1 MSLRGGES
9 PLGAEPETSVQT
21 LAPFPPRSPLSRPNA
36 IGAMQDVAIHAV
48 IVSGVQSPWDAI
60 SKAAGVRDVML
71 TGGLVALGKAR
82 AGEPVAGGRPPSFL
96 RIVPDPKLLE
106 GSIIPPVIPNA
117 IDVRIVNYSVTAEM
131 PAK

>member
-1 MSLRGGES
+1 
-9 PLGAEPETSVQT
+9 
-21 LAPFPPRSPLSRPNA
+21 
-36 IGAMQDVAIHAV
+36 MQDVAIHAV

>member
-21 LAPFPPRSPLSRPNA
+21 LAPFPPRSPLSLPNA

-82 AGEPVAGGRPPSFL
+82 AGDR
-96 RIVPDPKLLE
+96 LLGE
-106 GSIIPPVIPNA
+106 GHHLF
-117 IDVRIVNYSVTAEM
+117 
-131 PAK
+131 